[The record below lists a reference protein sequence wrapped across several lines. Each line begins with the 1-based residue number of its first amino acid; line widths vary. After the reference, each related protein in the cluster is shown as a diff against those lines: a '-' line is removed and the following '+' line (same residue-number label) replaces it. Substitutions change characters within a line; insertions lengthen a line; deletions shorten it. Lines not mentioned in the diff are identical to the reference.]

1 MTKRTALAGGVV
13 GGLAVVEFTS
23 GVIQGYY
30 TPLFSDIAR
39 KLAIHDADINW
50 LEAVQ
55 LLLSAIVVPLLA
67 RLGDMYGH
75 RRVLLGTLIL
85 TGASAWGVAVAPSFP
100 LFLTL
105 WALMGFY
112 VVWLP
117 LNVAIIYARARRLP
131 DTAALTRR
139 ASGVI
144 VVALQAGAISGAL
157 AAGQLG
163 VVFKTTSG
171 SSSPYRPHSSPSPS
185 SSCGASSPTPAS
197 ARAAASTPAA
207 PWSYRSA
214 CSRSPEASASYASPA
229 SPRS

>member
-85 TGASAWGVAVAPSFP
+85 TGASAWIFSFSAWTFTGAAPATVRVPPSRFQVT
-100 LFLTL
+100 TL
-105 WALMGFY
+105 LWLM
-112 VVWLP
+112 P
-117 LNVAIIYARARRLP
+117 P
-131 DTAALTRR
+131 TRR
-139 ASGVI
+139 
-144 VVALQAGAISGAL
+144 
-157 AAGQLG
+157 
-163 VVFKTTSG
+163 
-171 SSSPYRPHSSPSPS
+171 
-185 SSCGASSPTPAS
+185 
-197 ARAAASTPAA
+197 
-207 PWSYRSA
+207 
-214 CSRSPEASASYASPA
+214 
-229 SPRS
+229 

>member
-75 RRVLLGTLIL
+75 RRVLLGTRRCPYM
-85 TGASAWGVAVAPSFP
+85 SPS
-100 LFLTL
+100 
-105 WALMGFY
+105 
-112 VVWLP
+112 
-117 LNVAIIYARARRLP
+117 RAR
-131 DTAALTRR
+131 
-139 ASGVI
+139 SG
-144 VVALQAGAISGAL
+144 
-157 AAGQLG
+157 
-163 VVFKTTSG
+163 TTM
-171 SSSPYRPHSSPSPS
+171 
-185 SSCGASSPTPAS
+185 AE
-197 ARAAASTPAA
+197 
-207 PWSYRSA
+207 
-214 CSRSPEASASYASPA
+214 SRSCTASRQLMSASWMASLRA
-229 SPRS
+229 MSLNRGV